1 MGYLPLHVSPVLES
15 GSLCFSRNMTVYNAT
30 DQFLKWKET
39 HMDNAKTYRVALL
52 PLLEAYGNTE
62 TSLITIE
69 DISRLSSVLSNN
81 FMFLTVLKI
90 FSRYCFW
97 AKIEFVNPNLIVVG
111 RKRDPVNQKFL
122 VQKEIEEMCAVL
134 EDDTFLG
141 IRNQLLIRVLFDT
154 GCRISEILGLRLDE
168 IDAQENS
175 VKIITKKS
183 YINRHVVWT
192 METHRLLQTYLAMR
206 ISKDWKT
213 TALFINK
220 NGRKLTK
227 RGVEYMFAK
236 VSEEA
241 LGERHH
247 PHECRH
253 GKAHS
258 IIEKGGEAF
267 AVKTILGHKN
277 LESALTYLRLHAL
290 ESLAFARKYL

>member
-1 MGYLPLHVSPVLES
+1 MLYP
-15 GSLCFSRNMTVYNAT
+15 MTLSKSVEE
-30 DQFLKWKET
+30 FLTWCST
-39 HMDNAKTYRVALL
+39 HMDNPKTYKHALGPILSLYGSVETKDITIRQVTEISSLL
-52 PLLEAYGNTE
+52 PN
-62 TSLITIE
+62 S
-69 DISRLSSVLSNN
+69 

-90 FSRYCFW
+90 FSRYCHW
-97 AKIEFVNPNLIVVG
+97 AKIEFINPHLIVVG

-122 VQKEIEEMCAVL
+122 EKDQIEAMCSVI

-141 IRNQLLIRVLFDT
+141 VRNQFIIRFLFDT
-154 GCRISEILGLRLDE
+154 GCRISELLGIKLDE
-168 IDAQENS
+168 IDAQKSEL
-175 VKIITKKS
+175 KILTKKAHT
-183 YINRHVVWT
+183 NRYVAWSQV
-192 METHRLLQTYLAMR
+192 THRLLQTYLGMR

-213 TALFINK
+213 GQLLINK
-220 NGRKLTK
+220 DGKKLTK
-227 RGVEYMFAK
+227 RGIEYMFAK

-267 AVKTILGHKN
+267 AVKTVLGHKN
-277 LESALTYLRLHAL
+277 LESALTYLRLHAQ